1 MARRVK
7 RFLKRPVARWIE
19 FRCRWS
25 KRRVGLALCYHRI
38 SDPEGD
44 PEREL
49 VPPLGT
55 QRFEAHVRYLKR
67 RFRLVRASELL
78 DAARERRRG
87 GRFPVAITFDD
98 DLPSHV
104 RVAMPV
110 LERHGAPATFFL
122 SGASLERPFGF
133 WWERL
138 QRAWDR
144 GVVDQAMVRDLV
156 AGDADP
162 GQPTIKR
169 VAAAIEALP
178 PGRRR
183 ELAQELGNRAGS
195 DPPDSGMRAGD
206 VERLAAAGFEIGFHT
221 LHHDPLPS
229 LDDRALAEAMIEG
242 KGALERATETPIG
255 GIAYPHGKADGRV
268 AEAARAAGYRWGF
281 TGSGQAVGPSSDPL
295 MLGRH
300 DPAVGTV
307 DDLALGLA
315 RGLRDGRG

>member
-1 MARRVK
+1 MVPRRVK

-38 SDPEGD
+38 SDPQGD

-49 VPPLGT
+49 VPPLGIKG
-55 QRFEAHVRYLKR
+55 FEAHVRYLNR
-67 RFRLVRASELL
+67 RCRLVRASELL

-87 GRFPVAITFDD
+87 ERFPVAITFDD

-104 RVAMPV
+104 RGAMPV

-122 SGASLERPFGF
+122 CGASLERPFAF

-144 GVVDQAMVRDLV
+144 GGVDQANARG
-156 AGDADP
+156 ARRGRRQPRGGDDQA
-162 GQPTIKR
+162 
-169 VAAAIEALP
+169 ALP
-178 PGRRR
+178 PQSGQCLPVAVTLWPRSSGTRV
-183 ELAQELGNRAGS
+183 GP

-242 KGALERATETPIG
+242 KDALERTAGTPIVA
-255 GIAYPHGKADGRV
+255 IAYPVRRRRPACCGGRTLSGV
-268 AEAARAAGYRWGF
+268 PPRIRRLRAGG
-281 TGSGQAVGPSSDPL
+281 
-295 MLGRH
+295 
-300 DPAVGTV
+300 
-307 DDLALGLA
+307 
-315 RGLRDGRG
+315 